1 MPSFKTRHLGK
12 WLPDPD
18 SNAKAI
24 ALLEEQNAKLMQ
36 VSGYDIEKLIE
47 LFAAG
52 YTLKAPEPPKKM
64 ELLTVPYYTEDFRA
78 IVDEIKF
85 QKLKEEN
92 ELRYQQARAAKLYD
106 DAMKR
111 MILDY
116 DAPFKGRE
124 E

>member
-52 YTLKAPEPPKKM
+52 YTLKAPEPPKKL
-64 ELLTVPYYTEDFRA
+64 ELLNVPDHINNLRA
-78 IVDEIKF
+78 IVDEIKL

-92 ELRYQQARAAKLYD
+92 ELRLARYQEEMNRI
-106 DAMKR
+106 
-111 MILDY
+111 ILDY
-116 DAPFKGRE
+116 DAPFKGRKE
-124 E
+124 

>member
-12 WLPDPD
+12 WLLDPD

-24 ALLEEQNAKLMQ
+24 ALLEERDAKLMQ

-52 YTLKAPEPPKKM
+52 YTLKAPEPPKKL
-64 ELLTVPYYTEDFRA
+64 ELLNVPDHTKDLKA
-78 IVDEIKF
+78 IEDEIKL

-92 ELRYQQARAAKLYD
+92 ELRLARYKEE
-106 DAMKR
+106 MNR
-111 MILDY
+111 MLIDY
-116 DAPFKGRE
+116 NAPFKGRE